1 MQESAAKFCQN
12 TAWVHLRHS
21 PCIGI
26 DVSSRNIYRLHLL
39 SNPTYIGSSVTP
51 SIWCT
56 HQFNAHNLKH
66 TSVDVFCNQGK
77 SLSIAKPVSLYEPH
91 GNVRVEWV
99 PGWNESYF
107 STFENN
113 NYCIKFLDDL
123 RNIWLKWRKW
133 LRYLS
138 AARINIC
145 FPPSHL
151 ICPHHIF
158 VKCIFLYFLTI
169 C

>member
-1 MQESAAKFCQN
+1 MYWNWCQFQKHLSAAFAEQ
-12 TAWVHLRHS
+12 S
-21 PCIGI
+21 
-26 DVSSRNIYRLHLL
+26 DLHWFLC
-39 SNPTYIGSSVTP
+39 NPINLMHTIQ
-51 SIWCT
+51 CT
-56 HQFNAHNLKH
+56 HQFNTHQFDAHNSKH
-66 TSVDVFCNQGK
+66 TSVDVFRNQGK

-158 VKCIFLYFLTI
+158 VKYLFYIR
-169 C
+169 